1 MVQAQQKADQQKQLK
16 LWLSAVG
23 QSRDRAAFAKLFE
36 HYVPLIRAYSLA
48 QEPGATLVADDLAQE
63 VMIKIWNKAGS
74 YNSSLANTNTW
85 VFTLARNARIDA
97 LRRNGRYNTNIDAD
111 DLFEHLEDDGPDPFQ
126 AAQTLMTQETI
137 HAGLAQLPKEQ
148 ADVLHKV
155 YLQGR
160 SHQQASEELRL
171 PLGTIKSR
179 IRLALKKMHLL
190 MGGQ

>member
-1 MVQAQQKADQQKQLK
+1 MVQAQVKAEQQKQLK
-16 LWLSAVG
+16 QWLKAVG
-23 QSRDRAAFAKLFE
+23 QSQDRAAFAKLFE
-36 HYVPLIRAYSLA
+36 HYVPLLRAYSLA

-63 VMIKIWNKAGS
+63 VMIKIWNKAAS
-74 YNSSLANTNTW
+74 YNPSLANTNTW
-85 VFTLARNARIDA
+85 VFTLARNTRIDA
-97 LRRNGRYNTNIDAD
+97 LRRNGRYNTTIDAD
-111 DLFEHLEDDGPDPFQ
+111 DLFEHIEDEGPGPFQ
-126 AAQTLMTQETI
+126 AAQTLMTQEAI
-137 HAGLAQLPKEQ
+137 NAGLAQLPKEQ

-179 IRLALKKMHLL
+179 IRLALKKMYLL

>member
-16 LWLSAVG
+16 LWLKAVG
-23 QSRDRAAFAKLFE
+23 QSQDRAAFAKLFE
-36 HYVPLIRAYSLA
+36 HYVPLLRAYSLA

-63 VMIKIWNKAGS
+63 VMIKIWNKAAS
-74 YNSSLANTNTW
+74 YNPSMANTNTW

-111 DLFEHLEDDGPDPFQ
+111 DLFENMEDEGPDPFQ

-137 HAGLAQLPKEQ
+137 NAGLAKLPKEQ

-190 MGGQ
+190 IGGQ